1 MMQIRKRAPTARIEY
16 HQLLVCGLVLFHFQG
31 LDLGFFEFGQE
42 VRGGLVGISRGILVG
57 EDESGRRFGLGIRW
71 LRFHSFFPF
80 T

>member
-16 HQLLVCGLVLFHFQG
+16 HQLFGLVLFHFQG

-57 EDESGRRFGLGIRW
+57 EDETAGDLAWG
-71 LRFHSFFPF
+71 
-80 T
+80 